1 MALRQ
6 PRYLGL
12 LLGLSLAVNV
22 FAAGAFV
29 GGWYGSRDQGAVP
42 SEGVDLAA
50 LVAALPAN
58 VQAEARAALEVRE
71 ADIGLRLEAL
81 RDARTGAELALL
93 ADAYVEDMLEE
104 GLREVRARGGDVQAA
119 LHEVV
124 LEMARTLDAVDRAEL
139 AALLFVDRAGGL
151 RLAGAATA
159 TAVAAVELD

>member
-29 GGWYGSRDQGAVP
+29 GGWYGSRDPGAAP
-42 SEGVDLAA
+42 REGVDLAA

-58 VQAEARAALEVRE
+58 VRAEARAALEARE
-71 ADIGLRLEAL
+71 ADIRLRLEAR
-81 RDARTGAELALL
+81 RDARTGAELALV
-93 ADAYVEDMLEE
+93 ADPYAEDMLDE
-104 GLREVRARGGDVQAA
+104 GLREVRARGGDVQTA

-124 LEMARTLDAVDRAEL
+124 LEMVSTLDAADRAEL
-139 AALLFVDRAGGL
+139 AVLLFVDGAGGL
-151 RLAGAATA
+151 RIAAAEPA
-159 TAVAAVELD
+159 TAVAAVALD